1 MKTLSKDQCRQIKDL
16 SAEELS
22 RFAEWIAEEYDIL
35 SEDEVEK
42 LWDECLDEYPVN
54 IAGLKF
60 SASYA
65 LQQLDPTAYRCGFSE
80 FTDGDYYDLCDYS
93 LGDGW
98 IETDPEELLEDFM
111 DQVLLQYHY
120 IVDVVEC
127 PIYRMPCTLTGLD
140 AELDNCEEGSYI
152 LERVRVD
159 DPLTD
164 GCDRFVSSDGVLFDC
179 SIDSYQWA
187 EWFRLDHLIEADS
200 EEEYPEDGAE

>member
-16 SAEELS
+16 TAKELS
-22 RFAEWIAEEYDIL
+22 RFAEWIAENYEPMTWEDVHDFYDQMI
-35 SEDEVEK
+35 
-42 LWDECLDEYPVN
+42 DECSGEVVIGSLHYNASEV
-54 IAGLKF
+54 LKDI
-60 SASYA
+60 
-65 LQQLDPTAYRCGFSE
+65 DPTAYRCGFND
-80 FTDGDYYDLCDYS
+80 FTDRTYYDLDDYS
-93 LGDGW
+93 LGSGW

-111 DQVLLQYHY
+111 DH
-120 IVDVVEC
+120 VVEC